1 MLWQCIYSAEVTS
14 SVKGASNPPLI
25 ASRAVQ
31 GSSSQHCQVSTVQA
45 AGSTACESDFVPLP
59 VPDLADTTGV
69 LRSAGCSTL
78 RQWDLTRAVPRLVR
92 DVKLEKGDIMGI
104 ATRKGFVYTCGADG
118 SMRWAACPPP
128 CLPGCCGWQACLISA
143 LVFVDPSQGRATPC
157 CSSAG
162 AAKSSV

>member
-118 SMRWAACPPP
+118 SMR
-128 CLPGCCGWQACLISA
+128 
-143 LVFVDPSQGRATPC
+143 
-157 CSSAG
+157 
-162 AAKSSV
+162 